1 MIKFLRTVKFLII
14 VAVPLVAQG
23 IADDISDSYSRLFE
37 QSEMIKR
44 YLENYEYKNGS
55 YHIITQDTSKVNDDL
70 RTLAYNAHMI
80 DGLVERENI
89 DFLSWGLLLIL
100 FVMVIG
106 IFIERKIEE
115 LLANKTSNE

>member
-55 YHIITQDTSKVNDDL
+55 YHIITQDTSKVKM
-70 RTLAYNAHMI
+70 TYAH
-80 DGLVERENI
+80 
-89 DFLSWGLLLIL
+89 WLIML
-100 FVMVIG
+100 I
-106 IFIERKIEE
+106 
-115 LLANKTSNE
+115 